1 MNIEE
6 YNHEY
11 ATGLPTFWHF
21 QPVDATSEL
30 PDGHSLVSLT
40 TIPIV
45 RLLDKGLSP
54 SIALDTTPLI
64 LVSQL
69 VLS

>member
-1 MNIEE
+1 LM
-6 YNHEY
+6 
-11 ATGLPTFWHF
+11 
-21 QPVDATSEL
+21 
-30 PDGHSLVSLT
+30 

-45 RLLDKGLSP
+45 RVLDKGLSP
-54 SIALDTTPLI
+54 SIALDKSPLI